1 MAVAEYSMRSAI
13 LRMLTAS
20 TPSLA
25 NISRA
30 VARIFSRRLSFSRCR
45 RCAEPIRAPNVV
57 YLLNDVN
64 HTDAVGMCQ
73 ARERRRPPRLEATK
87 MERMGRARFGLSA
100 AGYAVAAAA
109 SRGQIGRAH
118 V

>member
-45 RCAEPIRAPNVV
+45 RCAEPIRAPNIV

-64 HTDAVGMCQ
+64 YTDAVGMCQ
-73 ARERRRPPRLEATK
+73 ARESSRQRRRPPRLEATK
-87 MERMGRARFGLSA
+87 EGMGRARFGLSA

-109 SRGQIGRAH
+109 
-118 V
+118 